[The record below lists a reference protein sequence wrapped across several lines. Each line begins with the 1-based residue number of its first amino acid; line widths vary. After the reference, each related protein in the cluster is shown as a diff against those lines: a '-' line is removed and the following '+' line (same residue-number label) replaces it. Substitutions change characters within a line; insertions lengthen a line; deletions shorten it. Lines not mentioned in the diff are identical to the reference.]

1 MSDKAVQWLMDRADQ
16 LGGFI
21 DELAKQ
27 LGVAA
32 GHVYEVLVKQQYV
45 DGISLLVK
53 SGITIAILL
62 LLMWYLF
69 NKFMIKNYTV
79 IEDDYDFG
87 FLVWII
93 GGILALVTFFTILF
107 IVGDITLGI
116 KKLMNPEY
124 YALETLMDFMKDQGD
139 KK

>member
-1 MSDKAVQWLMDRADQ
+1 MNDKAVNWLMDRADK

-32 GHVYEVLVKQQYV
+32 THVYEVLVKQQYV
-45 DGISLLVK
+45 EGISLGVK
-53 SGITIAILL
+53 SGITILLILL
-62 LLMWYLF
+62 TWYLV
-69 NKFMIKNYTV
+69 NKLVFKKYEF
-79 IEDDYDFG
+79 IEDETGLG
-87 FLVWII
+87 FLVWIF
-93 GGILALVTFFTILF
+93 GVVLAFVTLMFAID
-107 IVGDITLGI
+107 IVGDITLAV

-124 YALETLMDFMKDQGD
+124 YALQDLMDFVKGQVD

>member
-1 MSDKAVQWLMDRADQ
+1 MSDKAVNWLMDRADK

-32 GHVYEVLVKQQYV
+32 THVYEVLVKQQYV
-45 DGISLLVK
+45 EGISLGVK
-53 SGITIAILL
+53 SGITILLILL
-62 LLMWYLF
+62 TWYLV
-69 NKFMIKNYTV
+69 NKLVFKKYEF
-79 IEDDYDFG
+79 IEDETGLG
-87 FLVWII
+87 FLVWIF
-93 GGILALVTFFTILF
+93 GVVLAFVTLMFAID
-107 IVGDITLGI
+107 IVGDITLAV

-124 YALETLMDFMKDQGD
+124 YALQDLMDFVKGQVD

>member
-1 MSDKAVQWLMDRADQ
+1 MSDKAVNWLMDRADK

-32 GHVYEVLVKQQYV
+32 THVYEVLVKQQYV
-45 DGISLLVK
+45 EGISLGVK
-53 SGITIAILL
+53 SGITILLILL
-62 LLMWYLF
+62 TWYLV
-69 NKFMIKNYTV
+69 NKLVFKKYEF
-79 IEDDYDFG
+79 IEDETGLG
-87 FLVWII
+87 FLVWIL
-93 GGILALVTFFTILF
+93 GVILAFVTLMFAID
-107 IVGDITLGI
+107 IVGDITLAV

-124 YALETLMDFMKDQGD
+124 YALQDLMDFVKGQVD